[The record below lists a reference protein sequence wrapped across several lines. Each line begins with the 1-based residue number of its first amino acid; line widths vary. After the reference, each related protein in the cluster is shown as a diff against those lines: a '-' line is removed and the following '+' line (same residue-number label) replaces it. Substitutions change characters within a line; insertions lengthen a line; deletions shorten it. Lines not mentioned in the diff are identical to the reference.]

1 VKTSFAPGSRAVNTY
16 LENAGLMSELE
27 KLGFSIVGYGCTT
40 CIGNSG
46 PIDAALSKLV
56 QEEGLVGAAVLSGNR
71 NFEGRIHPDARA
83 SFLASPPLVVAFALA
98 GRAGFDFASE
108 PLGENADGQP
118 VFLRDIL
125 PSNEEI
131 KSVIDAAINPSIF
144 KDNYS
149 GLYEGNPRWNDM
161 QVPQGE
167 IFPWS
172 EESTLI
178 SDPDFLFQSKFI
190 GREDIHNARALA
202 VLGDSITTD
211 HISPAGRIA
220 PDILA
225 GQYLQELGVKPT
237 EFISFGARR
246 GNHEVMARGTFS
258 NPRLRNRLVPETEGG
273 FTRFLP
279 SGEEMT
285 IYEAAQRYM
294 KDGTPLIILAGKA
307 YGSGSSRDWAAKGSY
322 LLGVRA
328 VIAESYERIHRTNLV
343 CMGIL
348 PLQYKSGDSAQSLD
362 LNGEEQFTIQG
373 VSKIDSLKPE
383 LRVIAE
389 KAEGSQVEFMVT
401 ALIDTPLELEYFLAG
416 GLALK
421 VLEDF

>member
-1 VKTSFAPGSRAVNTY
+1 
-16 LENAGLMSELE
+16 
-27 KLGFSIVGYGCTT
+27 
-40 CIGNSG
+40 
-46 PIDAALSKLV
+46 
-56 QEEGLVGAAVLSGNR
+56 
-71 NFEGRIHPDARA
+71 
-83 SFLASPPLVVAFALA
+83 
-98 GRAGFDFASE
+98 
-108 PLGENADGQP
+108 
-118 VFLRDIL
+118 
-125 PSNEEI
+125 
-131 KSVIDAAINPSIF
+131 
-144 KDNYS
+144 
-149 GLYEGNPRWNDM
+149 
-161 QVPQGE
+161 
-167 IFPWS
+167 
-172 EESTLI
+172 
-178 SDPDFLFQSKFI
+178 
-190 GREDIHNARALA
+190 